1 MKLLLM
7 LAALFCCTL
16 TFGQDLL
23 YTKNKGVLEVKVTEI
38 SDQFIKY
45 RLFHMPEGVLYTT
58 TKRQVDS
65 VVFYNGMVERF
76 TPESR
81 EKHRRIS
88 EEQVK
93 NALTTQLSAGF
104 HTFGSDVNTMFD
116 GEQLSNPFAAAA
128 FIKYKKEILRK
139 RVGLYAAPFIAFN
152 KEAYGTAAGAQ
163 FNIKRFGKFT
173 IGVGPEYI
181 FSVQDIVEEFY
192 SNNPGENDF
201 SFYYKRYRSAVSMV
215 TFNTNMNLHLNP
227 RLSFTGDVAVG
238 GIVGSSKRKEN
249 MLFSKHSYYNGATGS
264 FRIGLGYWF

>member
-76 TPESR
+76 TPEPR

-104 HTFGSDVNTMFD
+104 HTFGSDINTVYD
-116 GEQLSNPFAAAA
+116 GDQLSNPFAAAV
-128 FIKYKKEILRK
+128 FIKYRKDILRK
-139 RVGLYAAPFIAFN
+139 RVSLYTAPFIAFN
-152 KEAYGTAAGAQ
+152 KEAYGAAAGAQ

-181 FSVQDIVEEFY
+181 LSVQDIVEEFY
-192 SNNPGENDF
+192 KSSTEIA
-201 SFYYKRYRSAVSMV
+201 SWTSYYKKYRSTLSVIN
-215 TFNTNMNLHLNP
+215 FNSNMNLFLKP
-227 RLSFTGDVAVG
+227 GLSVTADVGVG

-249 MLFSKHSYYNGATGS
+249 KLPGS
-264 FRIGLGYWF
+264 NHYSGVMASLRLGVGYWF